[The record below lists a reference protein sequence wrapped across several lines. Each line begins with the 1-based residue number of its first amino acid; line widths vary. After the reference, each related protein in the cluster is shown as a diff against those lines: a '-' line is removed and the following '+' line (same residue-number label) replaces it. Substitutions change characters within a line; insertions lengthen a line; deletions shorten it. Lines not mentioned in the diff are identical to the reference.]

1 MANRVKGNVDL
12 SGHRMQRAKDDLESS
27 RLLFENKKL
36 AQSINRSY
44 YSIFHATRALLAM
57 ESFDSRKHTG
67 IIAFF
72 NKHFVRT
79 GKIEKEYSKILMDA
93 QDFRLD
99 SDYDDFF
106 IISKEEAKQQ
116 LDAAARFIKR
126 IEKYIE
132 ENYAQ

>member
-1 MANRVKGNVDL
+1 
-12 SGHRMQRAKDDLESS
+12 MQRAKDDLESS

-57 ESFDSRKHTG
+57 ENFDSRKHTG

-79 GKIEKEYSKILMDA
+79 GKIEKEYSKILMDV

-106 IISKEEAKQQ
+106 VISKEEAKQQ
-116 LDAAARFIKR
+116 LDAAARFLER
-126 IEKYIE
+126 IERYIP
-132 ENYAQ
+132 ENYPQ